1 MAYKYSKGA
10 FTASGSITAEEG
22 LSSLTTLSASST
34 LQVGGASTLQGVT
47 ATTVSGTTSQFTSVT
62 AISLAGDAVSGI
74 SINSV
79 PIFSGG
85 KFTNSLIISDPVNR
99 NVALTSSAGAVTLQ
113 VSGAVTTSQAIT
125 AGNGLTVSAG
135 NVAVSTGNVTVTSG
149 FVSAST
155 GLQAGGETALNNLTV
170 NGNLTVLGTTISAS
184 VQNLI
189 IEDKQIVLAD
199 GAANAAAAAGA
210 GFFVSGANVEW
221 TYKQNGEGT
230 AISSGDIFVA
240 SGSSGLKA
248 IQAKTFYGDVVG
260 NTTFAVNTIG
270 NADATLVTG
279 VNYGS
284 TDFTLT
290 RTWTLPATPTTGSS
304 VRIKGPG
311 NLASSGTPGGYQLIV
326 AAPAP
331 YNIDNDATITLESPY
346 AAIECVY
353 VSGSRWSV
361 F

>member
-47 ATTVSGTTSQFTSVT
+47 ATTVSGTTSQFTILSASALGGV
-62 AISLAGDAVSGI
+62 AVSGI

-79 PIFSGG
+79 PIFAGG
-85 KFTNSLIISDPVNR
+85 KFTDSLIISDPVNR
-99 NVALTSSAGAVTLQ
+99 NIALTSSAGTVTLQ
-113 VSGAVTTSQAIT
+113 VSGAITTSQAIT
-125 AGNGLTVSAG
+125 AGNGVTVSAG
-135 NVAVSTGNVTVTSG
+135 NVAVSAGNL
-149 FVSAST
+149 SASN
-155 GLQAGGETALNNLTV
+155 GIQGGGTSTLNNLTV
-170 NGNLTVLGTTISAS
+170 NGDLTVLGTTISAS

-199 GAANAAAAAGA
+199 GAANAATAAGA

-304 VRIKGPG
+304 VRIKGPS
-311 NLASSGTPGGYQLIV
+311 NLTPSGTVGGYHLV
-326 AAPAP
+326 VTAPAP
-331 YNIDNDATITLESPY
+331 YDIDGDPVIYLESPY

-353 VSGSRWSV
+353 VSGTRWSV